1 MQIQENVIKS
11 KFYHVLGTCFMNLC
25 VNEVLFRRTQNI
37 DISLAAMVLV
47 LDGNTDKGAHVR
59 EEIKNL
65 KCVMHLNRLKS
76 QI

>member
-1 MQIQENVIKS
+1 
-11 KFYHVLGTCFMNLC
+11 MNLC

-65 KCVMHLNRLKS
+65 KCVMHLNRLKL